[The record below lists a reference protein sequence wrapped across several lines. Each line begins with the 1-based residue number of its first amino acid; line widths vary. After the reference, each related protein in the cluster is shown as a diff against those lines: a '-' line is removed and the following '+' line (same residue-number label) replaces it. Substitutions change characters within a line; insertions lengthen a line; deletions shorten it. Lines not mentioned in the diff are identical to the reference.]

1 MFERTVDIETADGT
15 MPIFV
20 TCPESGGPFAP
31 VVLFMDIWG
40 FRELLCDIARRIGT
54 VGYAAVVPNLYYR
67 EGGVNFDS
75 RRPDGRTRSLTD
87 VPKEEQEK
95 VYAVARHL
103 TDDMVIADG
112 AALLD
117 FFDSDEAIR
126 GGPVGSIGWCMGGRH
141 VIRAAGAHP
150 ERFRATI
157 GLHPT
162 RLVGEDEPTAPYR
175 DAPNA
180 KARSISAVA
189 NRTLTRLR
197 RSSRR
202 SARHSRPQPSASSRS
217 STRARGTA
225 MPSPTATCSTSTP
238 PRATGNAPSPCTA
251 GFSPNRPRVR
261 SCKIRAWPADCR

>member
-175 DAPNA
+175 DASKCQGEVYIGCGEQDPYTPPQVVETVGA
-180 KARSISAVA
+180 AFEAATVGFEQIVHEG
-189 NRTLTRLR
+189 
-197 RSSRR
+197 
-202 SARHSRPQPSASSRS
+202 ARHGYAIPDRDVFDKHAAARDWE
-217 STRARGTA
+217 RAFA
-225 MPSPTATCSTSTP
+225 MY
-238 PRATGNAPSPCTA
+238 R
-251 GFSPNRPRVR
+251 RVL
-261 SCKIRAWPADCR
+261 A

>member
-157 GLHPT
+157 GPAPDAAGRRGRADRALPRRAEMPRRGLYRLWRGRSLHASAS
-162 RLVGEDEPTAPYR
+162 RR
-175 DAPNA
+175 DG
-180 KARSISAVA
+180 RRGV
-189 NRTLTRLR
+189 RGHDRRLR
-197 RSSRR
+197 EQIVHEG
-202 SARHSRPQPSASSRS
+202 ARHGYAIPDRDVFDKHAAARDWE
-217 STRARGTA
+217 RAFA
-225 MPSPTATCSTSTP
+225 MY
-238 PRATGNAPSPCTA
+238 R
-251 GFSPNRPRVR
+251 RVL
-261 SCKIRAWPADCR
+261 A